1 MFINLFI
8 YTYSQRIKMNEKEI
22 NEKKEI
28 DQNTSPN
35 VINFYDEYKE
45 ELEDSIYIYNNN
57 LKSLNNR

>member
-1 MFINLFI
+1 
-8 YTYSQRIKMNEKEI
+8 MNEKEI